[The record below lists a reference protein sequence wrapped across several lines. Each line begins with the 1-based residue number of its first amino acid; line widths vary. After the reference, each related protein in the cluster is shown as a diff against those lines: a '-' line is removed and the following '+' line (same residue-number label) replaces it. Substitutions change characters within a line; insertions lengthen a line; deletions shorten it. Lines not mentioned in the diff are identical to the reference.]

1 MSEVKPPSVWAVVLG
16 YNNSG
21 DTIECLHSVFQS
33 DLPGLRVL
41 YVDNGSRPEERA
53 RVMAEAPGC
62 DVLALEPNA
71 GVSGGLNAGIRQAY
85 AEGAD
90 HIVLFN
96 NDTKIAP
103 DAVRLM
109 SEEAARHP
117 AAGMVVPKI
126 FYYAH
131 PTHIWAAGSH
141 YRRFPPVVVQYKT
154 RGPDDGRHDHRRDV
168 EFTTFCII
176 LLTRT
181 LVEKAGLLD
190 PDYHI
195 LYEDY
200 DLCLRAKDLGLGI
213 RFTPEAHAWH
223 KISRTTGA
231 GTRKPAFWHSYGRSE
246 AIFRRKFRHHH
257 WLTGWTHALYIIARF
272 VFEGNSYGVRPY
284 IQGWRKGAT
293 DPIQPPP
300 RVDDPR
306 IARGNLIRQLQ
317 H

>member
-71 GVSGGLNAGIRQAY
+71 GVSGGLNAGIRHAH
-85 AEGAD
+85 AGGAD
-90 HIVLFN
+90 HIILFN

-103 DAVRLM
+103 DAVRRM
-109 SEEAARHP
+109 SEEAALHP

-126 FYYAH
+126 FYYDH

-141 YRRFPPVVVQYKT
+141 YRRFPPVVVQY
-154 RGPDDGRHDHRRDV
+154 
-168 EFTTFCII
+168 
-176 LLTRT
+176 
-181 LVEKAGLLD
+181 
-190 PDYHI
+190 
-195 LYEDY
+195 
-200 DLCLRAKDLGLGI
+200 
-213 RFTPEAHAWH
+213 TPEAHAWH